1 MSETVKPTIAALRDW
16 LKTCPL
22 IAEEQDATGAA
33 FRIAGLEEEA
43 TAFSIEDGPTDPIV
57 ESYISGR
64 DLAKNYLFL
73 SRREFGETDVL
84 TIENSGF
91 FEQLAD
97 WVMEQNDCGILPD
110 LSKCGHSKEAQSIE
124 VISTGYI
131 VTDGSGSC
139 KMQMQL
145 RLVYYQ
151 PKL

>member
-1 MSETVKPTIAALRDW
+1 MPKASITALRDW

-43 TAFSIEDGPTDPIV
+43 TAFSIEDSPTDPIV
-57 ESYISGR
+57 ENYISGR

-84 TIENSGF
+84 TIDNSGF

-110 LSKCGHSKEAQSIE
+110 LSECGKGKEAQSIE
-124 VISTGYI
+124 VTSTGYI

-145 RLVYYQ
+145 RLDYYH